1 MLYLKHGVCVG
12 TYLPQNGFK
21 CVVHLGSPLRERILT
36 SILAWHFN
44 HLFLR
49 LEGHE
54 RHLVQLSDLVQ
65 ARFVPYSVFKC
76 EFSFVLQDVH

>member
-12 TYLPQNGFK
+12 TYLPQNGLK
-21 CVVHLGSPLRERILT
+21 CAVHLGSPLRERILT
-36 SILAWHFN
+36 GILAWHFSY
-44 HLFLR
+44 LFLR

-65 ARFVPYSVFKC
+65 ARFVPYSVLKGEC
-76 EFSFVLQDVH
+76 SFIL